1 MGRRTIG
8 KINPV
13 EKVWLSSREVR
24 AYLDC
29 SDDYLQ
35 KLRDEASISF
45 SRIGNKYWYDLR
57 SIDLLIRKNIVV

>member
-1 MGRRTIG
+1 MKKYTGRI
-8 KINPV
+8 KEV

-35 KLRDEASISF
+35 KLRDEANISF

>member
-1 MGRRTIG
+1 MKKYTGRI
-8 KINPV
+8 KEV

-57 SIDLLIRKNIVV
+57 SIDLLLRKNIVV

>member
-1 MGRRTIG
+1 MKKYTGRI
-8 KINPV
+8 KEV

>member
-1 MGRRTIG
+1 MKKYTGRI
-8 KINPV
+8 KEV
-13 EKVWLSSREVR
+13 EKIWLSSREVR

>member
-1 MGRRTIG
+1 MKKYTGRI
-8 KINPV
+8 KEV
-13 EKVWLSSREVR
+13 EKVWRSSREVR

-29 SDDYLQ
+29 SHDYLQ